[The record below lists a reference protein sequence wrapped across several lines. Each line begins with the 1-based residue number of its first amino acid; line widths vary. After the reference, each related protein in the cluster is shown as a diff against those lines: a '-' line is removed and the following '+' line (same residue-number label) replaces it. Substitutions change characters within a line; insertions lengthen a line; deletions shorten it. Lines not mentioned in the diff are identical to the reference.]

1 MNTIV
6 KYLLVA
12 LTFACTNI
20 IQAQNSFQ
28 EKLQELFE
36 VNQLIGGN
44 QINNENKSNYS
55 QLLQS
60 MGKSEK
66 EADSLCT
73 VYFETQF
80 MKDAVAVVSP
90 YYEKVM
96 NEADLD
102 DLIKQSKTEKV
113 QAALANITKATQ
125 KMQSDIEGQLQP
137 YMVAIQ
143 KGEPVQPITAE
154 ACSDSYKEAF
164 NKFYKASG
172 SEAAVNTAKD
182 LMVGLMEWSL
192 SMAKTE
198 EKKIEGNKMVQ
209 TIKTVFD
216 DFETISR
223 NLFYPEISEQDMNT
237 VTEVFESPAGKKV
250 RQANEAMT
258 EDVMTIG
265 TESLKKFTDWV
276 GTQK

>member
-1 MNTIV
+1 MSTIV
-6 KYLLVA
+6 KYLFVA
-12 LTFACTNI
+12 AAFVCTNI
-20 IQAQNSFQ
+20 MQAQNSFQ
-28 EKLQELFE
+28 EKLQQLFE
-36 VNQLIGGN
+36 VNQLISNN
-44 QINNENKSNYS
+44 QINNDNKSNYS

-60 MGKSEK
+60 MGRSEK

-80 MKDAVAVVSP
+80 MKDAVATLSP

-96 NEADLD
+96 NEADID

-125 KMQSDIEGQLQP
+125 NMQSDVEGQLQP
-137 YMVAIQ
+137 FMEAIQ
-143 KGEPVQPITAE
+143 KGDPVQPIIAE

-164 NKFYKASG
+164 NKFYKVSG
-172 SEAAVNTAKD
+172 SEAAVNAAKD
-182 LMVGLMEWSL
+182 LIVGLLEWSL

-198 EKKIEGNKMVQ
+198 EKKIEGNKMLQ
-209 TIKTVFD
+209 AIESVFN
-216 DFETISR
+216 DFETLSR
-223 NLFYPEISEQDMNT
+223 NTFHPEISEQDMNT

-258 EDVMTIG
+258 EDFMTTG
-265 TESLKKFTDWV
+265 TELLKKFTDWV
-276 GTQK
+276 QTQN

>member
-1 MNTIV
+1 MSTIV
-6 KYLLVA
+6 KYLFVVA
-12 LTFACTNI
+12 AFVCTNI
-20 IQAQNSFQ
+20 MQAQNSFQ
-28 EKLQELFE
+28 EKLQQLFE
-36 VNQLIGGN
+36 VNQLISNN
-44 QINNENKSNYS
+44 QINNDNKSNYS

-60 MGKSEK
+60 MGRSEK

-80 MKDAVAVVSP
+80 MKDAVATLSP

-96 NEADLD
+96 NEADID

-125 KMQSDIEGQLQP
+125 NMQSDVEGQLQP
-137 YMVAIQ
+137 FMEAIQ
-143 KGEPVQPITAE
+143 KGEPVQPIIAE

-164 NKFYKASG
+164 NKFYKVSG
-172 SEAAVNTAKD
+172 SEAAVNAAKD
-182 LMVGLMEWSL
+182 LIVGLLEWSL

-198 EKKIEGNKMVQ
+198 EKKIEGNKMLQ
-209 TIKTVFD
+209 AIESVFN
-216 DFETISR
+216 DFETLSR
-223 NLFYPEISEQDMNT
+223 NTFHPEISEQDMNT

-258 EDVMTIG
+258 EDFMTTG
-265 TESLKKFTDWV
+265 TELLKKFTDWV
-276 GTQK
+276 QTQN